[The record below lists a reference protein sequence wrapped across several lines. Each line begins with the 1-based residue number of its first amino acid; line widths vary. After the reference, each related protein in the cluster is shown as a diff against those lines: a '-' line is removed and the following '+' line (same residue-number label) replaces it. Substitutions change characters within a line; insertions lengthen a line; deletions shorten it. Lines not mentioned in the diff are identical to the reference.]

1 MEARHTQWI
10 GQIRKAG
17 WHLLEMINDVLD
29 LSRIESGTIKLQLEP
44 LRLEPL
50 LAESMA
56 MVEPQARERGVHL
69 SRGLT
74 GDASL
79 RVFGDVTRIKQ
90 ILTNL
95 LSNAIK
101 YNREGG
107 EVRLATRRMEAADG
121 SGLIEVEVTDTGLG
135 MNADQLAQLFQP
147 FNRLG
152 RERGAAEG
160 TGIGL
165 VIAKLLAERLGGALT
180 VRSAEGVG
188 SSFTLTLPLAA
199 DANNDSV
206 AQGLEVTDPGYHR
219 RHVLYIEDNEI
230 NVEVMRGIF
239 AQRRQVQLDIATTG
253 LDGLAAVRT
262 APPDLILLDMHLPD
276 IDGMS
281 LLQHLQGDARTADI
295 PVIVV
300 SADALP
306 AQIAAATSAGAARYV
321 TKPFSLEEMLAVLDE
336 ALSQMT
342 TRFG

>member
-1 MEARHTQWI
+1 
-10 GQIRKAG
+10 
-17 WHLLEMINDVLD
+17 
-29 LSRIESGTIKLQLEP
+29 
-44 LRLEPL
+44 
-50 LAESMA
+50 
-56 MVEPQARERGVHL
+56 
-69 SRGLT
+69 
-74 GDASL
+74 
-79 RVFGDVTRIKQ
+79 
-90 ILTNL
+90 
-95 LSNAIK
+95 
-101 YNREGG
+101 
-107 EVRLATRRMEAADG
+107 
-121 SGLIEVEVTDTGLG
+121 
-135 MNADQLAQLFQP
+135 
-147 FNRLG
+147 
-152 RERGAAEG
+152 
-160 TGIGL
+160 
-165 VIAKLLAERLGGALT
+165 
-180 VRSAEGVG
+180 
-188 SSFTLTLPLAA
+188 LTLPLAA